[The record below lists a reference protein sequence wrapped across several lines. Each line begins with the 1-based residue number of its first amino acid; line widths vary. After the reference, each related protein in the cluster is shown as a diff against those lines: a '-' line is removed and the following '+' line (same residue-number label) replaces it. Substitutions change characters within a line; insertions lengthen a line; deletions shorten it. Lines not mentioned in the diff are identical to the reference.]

1 MYKLTSVK
9 SLSESQKSRLRNGH
23 PVRVSAGSGNKLHL
37 SDMQIKKL
45 AKAAQSGKGITI
57 QFDPNQATS
66 HGSGIFGDIATKA
79 KAFVQKHK
87 LQNVV
92 NRAIKFG
99 KAKAHAGVARLAK
112 MAHEKIDTVQPIG
125 QGLKKRRGRPRKT
138 GSGLVGDIS
147 GLISKGA
154 DVLGIGLKK
163 RGRKPGPKK
172 VGKGIISSLAK
183 TASKALAPVVV
194 DAASSFVKNKIA
206 GSGRKRGPGR
216 PKSTTAKKP
225 KAKKPKA
232 KKTPAKKRATKKG
245 TALKPAGY

>member
-45 AKAAQSGKGITI
+45 QKAHLLGKGITL
-57 QFDPNQATS
+57 QFDPHQTTS

-92 NRAIKFG
+92 NPAIKFG

-125 QGLKKRRGRPRKT
+125 QGLKKKT
-138 GSGLVGDIS
+138 WS
-147 GLISKGA
+147 
-154 DVLGIGLKK
+154 
-163 RGRKPGPKK
+163 
-172 VGKGIISSLAK
+172 
-183 TASKALAPVVV
+183 
-194 DAASSFVKNKIA
+194 
-206 GSGRKRGPGR
+206 
-216 PKSTTAKKP
+216 
-225 KAKKPKA
+225 
-232 KKTPAKKRATKKG
+232 
-245 TALKPAGY
+245 

>member
-57 QFDPNQATS
+57 QFDPHQTTS

-79 KAFVQKHK
+79 KAFVKKHK
-87 LQNVV
+87 LQPMINPI
-92 NRAIKFG
+92 IKG
-99 KAKAHAGVARLAK
+99 VKSRAHAGVNKLAS
-112 MAHEKIDTVQPIG
+112 MAHSKIDTVEPIG

-138 GSGLVGDIS
+138 GSGLIGDIS

-154 DVLGIGLKK
+154 DVLGVGLKK
-163 RGRKPGPKK
+163 RGRKPGVKK

-183 TASKALAPVVV
+183 TAAKALAPVVV

-206 GSGRKRGPGR
+206 GSGKRKAGR
-216 PKSTTAKKP
+216 PKKTTTAKKP
-225 KAKKPKA
+225 KAKKPA
-232 KKTPAKKRATKKG
+232 KKAPAKKRATKKG